1 MVAFFMPKKWRDM
14 PSKWRVVTSVH
25 SELDQKLIS
34 GMEYEASQMTLR
46 DLLEETR
53 EFLAEVWKG
62 VEPVVTDFMEVITW
76 QTNWL
81 DAHLIAVA
89 AAVSIYALLMMTVLW
104 RWKRRRHIKWK
115 RSALTEAEM
124 MNIANAQNSKRTQ
137 KEILE
142 LEEQNRARL

>member
-1 MVAFFMPKKWRDM
+1 
-14 PSKWRVVTSVH
+14 
-25 SELDQKLIS
+25 
-34 GMEYEASQMTLR
+34 MTLR

-81 DAHLIAVA
+81 DAHLIAVVGA
-89 AAVSIYALLMMTVLW
+89 AILYVLLLVVVVW

-124 MNIANAQNSKRTQ
+124 MNIANAQNSKRTH

>member
-1 MVAFFMPKKWRDM
+1 M
-14 PSKWRVVTSVH
+14 
-25 SELDQKLIS
+25 
-34 GMEYEASQMTLR
+34 
-46 DLLEETR
+46 
-53 EFLAEVWKG
+53 
-62 VEPVVTDFMEVITW
+62 VTDFMEVITW

-124 MNIANAQNSKRTQ
+124 MNIANAQNGKRTQ